1 MNQPNDK
8 ILNRIKETIF
18 KTDPTAQA
26 YLYGSRARGTA
37 KKDSDWDILILIN
50 QEKNYL
56 TIEQK
61 FRHNLYDIEIDSG
74 EVISTYV
81 VSKHDWETKY
91 SITPLYAN
99 IKKEGIQ
106 L

>member
-1 MNQPNDK
+1 MNQQNDK
-8 ILNRIKETIF
+8 ILNRIKEIIF

-56 TIEQK
+56 M
-61 FRHNLYDIEIDSG
+61 RRLSY
-74 EVISTYV
+74 
-81 VSKHDWETKY
+81 
-91 SITPLYAN
+91 
-99 IKKEGIQ
+99 
-106 L
+106 